1 MQYSAYPKLVSRGR
15 PRSVSRGPDPAKAGG
30 QGPGDSAPGTGG
42 REERRAE
49 LLKSLG
55 TSVRAR
61 RNDLG
66 LTMKTLGARAGV
78 SERFLAQLET
88 GSGNISVARLQ
99 DVAEAL
105 GTTAAELLAA
115 RPESAPGPRRV
126 IALLGL
132 RGAGKSTLG
141 PAVAQRLGVPFFELD
156 ALVAREAG
164 MPLATIFEM
173 HGEAWF
179 RRLELDVLRRFLEEQ
194 EGAVLATGGSLVTA
208 EETYDLLRRRA
219 TTVWLRARPQDHW
232 DRVLRQGDARPMRN
246 RANAMAELKALLRT
260 RKPLYSLAD
269 HVVDTSSATFEE
281 AAAQVVRAVTET
293 PKRSAKR

>member
-1 MQYSAYPKLVSRGR
+1 MNYT
-15 PRSVSRGPDPAKAGG
+15 
-30 QGPGDSAPGTGG
+30 APSQ
-42 REERRAE
+42 ERRSE
-49 LLKSLG
+49 LLRSLG
-55 TSVRAR
+55 GAVRAR

-66 LTMKTLGARAGV
+66 LTMKTLASRAGV

-105 GTTAAELLAA
+105 GTSASDLLAVRGDA
-115 RPESAPGPRRV
+115 ATRPTRV
-126 IALLGL
+126 VALLGL

-141 PAVAQRLGVPFFELD
+141 PEVARRLGVAFFELD

-164 MPLATIFEM
+164 MPLSTIFEM

-179 RRLELDVLRRFLEEQ
+179 RRLEQDVLRRFLD
-194 EGAVLATGGSLVTA
+194 GHDAAVLATGGSLVTA
-208 EETYDLLRRRA
+208 RETYELLRRRA

-246 RANAMAELKALLRT
+246 RANAMSELKALLQT

-269 HVVDTSSATFEE
+269 HVVDTSSASFEE
-281 AAAQVVRAVTET
+281 AAAHVVEAVTES
-293 PKRSAKR
+293 PKRSTKR